1 MELNVLNI
9 RCVSQVA
16 LLGSVTPNLRAV
28 NIQFSEKQIVMH
40 FYYNENYSEIEDEE
54 AEMVGS
60 ELISSFTDCML
71 EIEKHIY
78 PYPGKIP
85 VQGIFV
91 YHRYE
96 PLP

>member
-9 RCVSQVA
+9 SCVSQVA

-28 NIQFSEKQIVMH
+28 NVQFSEKQIVMH
-40 FYYNENYSEIEDEE
+40 FYYNENYSEIEDEK

-85 VQGIFV
+85 VRGIFV